1 MRISDWSSD
10 VCSSD
15 LLDRQDDGVDAGGDA
30 GGIVALSERRQ
41 DLVGDDGVGGSVGQ
55 VAFEA
60 IADLDAHLALVV
72 CNDQQHAVVAAL
84 LADAPV
90 AAELVATG
98 AACGALQRRPTR
110 HQTGNAPVREKRVK
124 YSWN

>member
-15 LLDRQDDGVDAGGDA
+15 LRRKSSTLSPLHRLIGPLDRQDDGVDAGGDA

-60 IADLDAHLALVV
+60 IADLDAHLAQIGRASCRARV
-72 CNDQQHAVVAAL
+72 CQSV
-84 LADAPV
+84 
-90 AAELVATG
+90 
-98 AACGALQRRPTR
+98 
-110 HQTGNAPVREKRVK
+110 
-124 YSWN
+124 

>member
-15 LLDRQDDGVDAGGDA
+15 LRRKSSTLSPLHQLIGPLDRQDDGVDAGGDA

-60 IADLDAHLALVV
+60 IARS
-72 CNDQQHAVVAAL
+72 
-84 LADAPV
+84 
-90 AAELVATG
+90 EE
-98 AACGALQRRPTR
+98 RRVGEECVNTCRYRWSPY
-110 HQTGNAPVREKRVK
+110 H
-124 YSWN
+124 